1 MSGVAT
7 LARCER
13 MQWEFEFLSF
23 LQGLHNPVVDSL
35 MIAFSALGSG
45 GVIWFVMVSFLL
57 FRKEY
62 RRVGVEALVSLAISF
77 VIANLILKLA
87 VNRVRPFVT
96 YDALVPL
103 GLHPIDSSFPSGHT
117 SSSFAVALVIFFHR
131 DMFGERRW
139 MGIVPVVI
147 AALIAFSRLW
157 NVVHYPT
164 DVVAGIAVGVLSA
177 YVAEWISKR
186 YLVKYFPDSP
196 PSAP

>member
-1 MSGVAT
+1 MFARLKSIDERIFDNIPRIYRPAISKIMVAASK
-7 LARCER
+7 LGNAGIIWWYVCAI
-13 MQWEFEFLSF
+13 FLIIPKWRYT
-23 LQGLHNPVVDSL
+23 GLVIIFSIGLTSL
-35 MIAFSALGSG
+35 MGEGIIKHTVKRTRPCKQLDDD
-45 GVIWFVMVSFLL
+45 V
-57 FRKEY
+57 K
-62 RRVGVEALVSLAISF
+62 
-77 VIANLILKLA
+77 LINDPRA
-87 VNRVRPFVT
+87 
-96 YDALVPL
+96 YY
-103 GLHPIDSSFPSGHT
+103 SFPSGHT

-196 PSAP
+196 PSAS